1 MVGQP
6 IEVWIDEDIAE
17 LIPGYL
23 ERRKED
29 LTHMTEAIQRSDFDS
44 IQHMG
49 HSMKGSG
56 GGYGL
61 RMISDIGR
69 QLEESA
75 ALKDVNSIHICR
87 YQLQHYVD
95 HLVVFIKPCER

>member
-29 LTHMTEAIQRSDFDS
+29 IAHLADAIQHNDFQS
-44 IQHMG
+44 IQHIG

-61 RMISDIGR
+61 PEVSDIGR
-69 QLEESA
+69 QLEASA
-75 ALKDVNSIHICR
+75 ALMDVEKIHISR
-87 YQLQHYVD
+87 NQLQHYVD
-95 HLVVFIKPCER
+95 HLVVYIKPCER